1 MFTVCLGFRPK
12 RFGATVIDTTDLLL
26 KAVLSF

>member
-1 MFTVCLGFRPK
+1 MFTVCLGFLPK
-12 RFGATVIDTTDLLL
+12 RFGATVIDATDLLS